1 MKKTTATRPNEAPRK
16 LTRRKF
22 QNPLREIFSWFDSN
36 PSDHF
41 DERPYIRETDGIL
54 ALHLD
59 KLSIQSEMRLDAPD
73 ELVLGYTRTMMCFM
87 LFLPEPGRIAMIGLG
102 GGSLAKYCYRY
113 LPQSEILV
121 LEINAGVI
129 ALRNEF
135 AIPPDDA
142 RFQVRLADGADYV
155 ADDSETVD
163 VLFVDG
169 FDATGQVPQLGT
181 PAFYDACFAKLNDN
195 GVLAVNLWFGYPNY
209 DKYVARIS
217 KSFAGQIV
225 VVDAAGDKA
234 NKIILAV
241 KGGNFPPSQTS
252 VRLRADTLCKSH
264 PMNYQA
270 KADKVIKALSRY

>member
-1 MKKTTATRPNEAPRK
+1 MHSTDQPSKRNKGRFKNTVK
-16 LTRRKF
+16 
-22 QNPLREIFSWFDSN
+22 EIFSWFEAADENHLDS
-36 PSDHF
+36 H
-41 DERPYIRETDGIL
+41 PYIKESKGIL

-59 KLSIQSEMRLDAPD
+59 KMSVQSEMKLDAPD
-73 ELVLGYTRTMMCFM
+73 ELVLGYTRAMMCA
-87 LFLPEPGRIAMIGLG
+87 LLLLNEPKSIAMIGLG

-113 LPQSEILV
+113 LPLSKILA

-155 ADDSETVD
+155 RDNSETVD

-169 FDATGQVPQLGT
+169 FDASGQVPQLGT
-181 PAFYDACFAKLNDN
+181 PEFYDDCFAKLNNN

-217 KSFAGQIV
+217 RSFAGQIAI
-225 VVDAAGDKA
+225 VDADGDKA

-241 KGGNFPPSQTS
+241 KQGTFPPSHAT
-252 VRLRADTLCKSH
+252 LRQRAESLCKNH

-270 KADKVIKALSRY
+270 KADKIIKHLSKN